1 MNFSLIVKDIG
12 KAINR
17 NSPTILTGMGVAGL
31 VGTVALAVRG
41 TVKAYS
47 ALAQEANFRADEYSE
62 QTGEHQSSYPGDF
75 TTQEIVEITWRYYV
89 PTAVSGAFTIACMI
103 GSNHISSRRNAALV
117 SLFTLTEKALRE
129 YEQKVV
135 ETIGEKKEA
144 LIQGELAQDKLNA
157 DPIENKTVIVTG
169 QGDFPCYDVF
179 SGRYFFSNI
188 EFLRKKEN
196 EFNQRLL
203 RELWLP
209 INDFFYEIGLD
220 QIDMGQEMGWIAE
233 RELMELKFSTKLT
246 TDGKPCLVMDYRV
259 SPYHI

>member
-1 MNFSLIVKDIG
+1 MNLSLIVKDIG

-31 VGTVALAVRG
+31 VGTVVLAVRG
-41 TVKAYS
+41 TVRARDLY
-47 ALAQEANFRADEYSE
+47 AQEID
-62 QTGEHQSSYPGDF
+62 
-75 TTQEIVEITWRYYV
+75 WRYNNFEGVEEVPFPTPKEVIELTWKEYI
-89 PTAVSGAFTIACMI
+89 PTAISGAFTIACMI

-144 LIQGELAQDKLNA
+144 LIQGDIAQDKLNA
-157 DPIENKTVIVTG
+157 DPIEDKTIIVTG

-209 INDFFYEIGLD
+209 INDFYYEIGLD

-233 RELMELKFSTKLT
+233 RQLMELKFSTKLT

-259 SPYHI
+259 SPHHI

>member
-1 MNFSLIVKDIG
+1 MNLSLIVKDVG

-41 TVKAYS
+41 TV
-47 ALAQEANFRADEYSE
+47 EAVKILDAEHTFRFEETKDPDYAVPIDTKDVIEL
-62 QTGEHQSSYPGDF
+62 
-75 TTQEIVEITWRYYV
+75 TWRCYI
-89 PTAVSGAFTIACMI
+89 PTIASGAFTIACMI

-144 LIQGELAQDKLNA
+144 LIQGDIAQDKLNA
-157 DPIENKTVIVTG
+157 DPIEDKTIIVTG

-209 INDFFYEIGLD
+209 INDFYYEIGLD

-233 RELMELKFSTKLT
+233 RQLMELKFSTKLT

-259 SPYHI
+259 SPHHI